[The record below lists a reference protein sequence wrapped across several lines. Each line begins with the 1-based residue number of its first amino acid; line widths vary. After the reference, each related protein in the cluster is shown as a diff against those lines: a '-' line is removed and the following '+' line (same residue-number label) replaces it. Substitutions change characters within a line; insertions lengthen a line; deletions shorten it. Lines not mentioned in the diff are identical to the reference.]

1 MVWYSH
7 LFKNLLVC
15 CNLHTVKGFSLV
27 NEAEVDFFFFLI
39 PLLFLLSRCW
49 QFHLW
54 FLPLSNSNLYIW
66 NFSVHVLLKPSMK
79 DFEHNLAFFYIPNLI
94 IPTSLPCLV
103 LMSAVSNYVALPFF
117 FFSLKLDMMYWLK
130 GTVINRPLEMW

>member
-79 DFEHNLAFFYIPNLI
+79 DFEHNLAFFLYSQSDNSNIPAM
-94 IPTSLPCLV
+94 SGFDVCCLK
-103 LMSAVSNYVALPFF
+103 LCCFAFEYALPFF
-117 FFSLKLDMMYWLK
+117 FFF
-130 GTVINRPLEMW
+130 LEAGHDVLVKRNCYK